1 MKKEI
6 IFASLIILEY
16 ILVSQFFKNPRND
29 YSKIGLLFCIYIIM
43 NVYNSYYIIANCCY
57 ILAIILHHY
66 KLNHKS
72 KLTKYKF
79 NTTNSGINSNNIE
92 NQNENTEEAFTNK
105 LKKLK
110 NMNKLRLEE
119 SSLNSNNIKS
129 RKSKNKKEK
138 FSDTNKKMSLKEYR
152 DSFNQFKF
160 TRKVKGS
167 IDSLNKIPY
176 YIEKFS
182 EIWN

>member
-16 ILVSQFFKNPRND
+16 ILVSHFFKNPKND

-43 NVYNSYYIIANCCY
+43 NVYNSYYIIGNCCY
-57 ILAIILHHY
+57 ILAIIVHHY

-79 NTTNSGINSNNIE
+79 NTTNSSINSNNIE

-129 RKSKNKKEK
+129 KKSKNKKEK
-138 FSDTNKKMSLKEYR
+138 FSDTNEKMSLKDYR

>member
-6 IFASLIILEY
+6 IFTSLIILEY
-16 ILVSQFFKNPRND
+16 ILVSHFFKNPKND

-43 NVYNSYYIIANCCY
+43 NVYNSYYIIGNCCY
-57 ILAIILHHY
+57 ILAIIVHHY
-66 KLNHKS
+66 KLNHK
-72 KLTKYKF
+72 Y
-79 NTTNSGINSNNIE
+79 NTTNSSINNNNIE
-92 NQNENTEEAFTNK
+92 NVNENVNVNTEEAFTNK

-138 FSDTNKKMSLKEYR
+138 FSDTNEKKSLKDYR

-176 YIEKFS
+176 YIEKFN